1 METEIYSLTTE
12 YNLGLGEIV
21 HQLRA
26 LAALG
31 EDLGSF
37 FWAHNHL

>member
-1 METEIYSLTTE
+1 METEIYGLTTK

-31 EDLGSF
+31 ERPGFIFLGS
-37 FWAHNHL
+37 